1 MGVIGHRD
9 SDGDYRTPTWFT
21 QNDTDPNSD
30 PLFVTAVAGL
40 TADGVIGSTGLTA
53 NFEVIGG
60 LNQLVDISGLAV
72 TGSYTLSYT
81 LSDGS
86 ATDTNNSVSLTVV
99 NTTSGD
105 NILDATTVPSLGF
118 NDFSYID
125 GESGGDTITG
135 DMTLSGNAGVDTFLG
150 NNGVDTLSG
159 GGGADKLFGN
169 SNDDTLRGDAGN
181 DVLDGGNNNDVLIG
195 GSGNDTL
202 TGGNGDDIF
211 RFNLTTEGIDTIIDF
226 DVSNDT
232 IQFDNASFT
241 TIGADGTLAAGAF
254 VIGAAAADAGDRV
267 IYNNTTGAL
276 YYDSDGTGATAAIQI
291 ASMATGLS
299 LTNSDFQII

>member
-1 MGVIGHRD
+1 MIVAFVINIIADHALMILVPKHELRQETA
-9 SDGDYRTPTWFT
+9 R
-21 QNDTDPNSD
+21 QLLR
-30 PLFVTAVAGL
+30 LFAIETKSAHAAGC
-40 TADGVIGSTGLTA
+40 AA
-53 NFEVIGG
+53 CAH
-60 LNQLVDISGLAV
+60 LAV
-72 TGSYTLSYT
+72 HFISMNVRVQGIGIACVCPFGRIY
-81 LSDGS
+81 DH
-86 ATDTNNSVSLTVV
+86 
-99 NTTSGD
+99 
-105 NILDATTVPSLGF
+105 
-118 NDFSYID
+118 
-125 GESGGDTITG
+125 
-135 DMTLSGNAGVDTFLG
+135 LG
-150 NNGVDTLSG
+150 NNGLDTLSG